1 MQSTH
6 MSLLQNARSG
16 SEQAWVRVVELYQP
30 LIYGW
35 LRRHDVSHH
44 DAEDLAQ
51 DVMAVVVRELPSFE
65 HSGRVGAFR
74 SWLRQIT
81 ANRAKGYWRAGKIR
95 PAATGQSSLLA
106 TLDQL
111 EDENSDASKLW
122 NQQHDDHVLRQL
134 LHKVESECEPTT
146 FQAFRRLVF
155 EGQRAEQVASDL
167 GISVGAAYSA
177 KSRVLRRLREE
188 ARAVGQAFQPDSY

>member
-1 MQSTH
+1 M
-6 MSLLQNARSG
+6 
-16 SEQAWVRVVELYQP
+16 ELYQP
-30 LIYGW
+30 LVYGW
-35 LRRHDVSHH
+35 LRRHEVAHH

-65 HSGRVGAFR
+65 HSGRTGAFR

-81 ANRAKGYWRAGKIR
+81 ANRAKGFWRAGKIR
-95 PAATGQSSLLA
+95 PAATGQSSLLQ

-111 EDENSDASKLW
+111 EDDNSDTSRVW
-122 NQQHDDHVLRQL
+122 NQEHDEHVLRQL

-155 EGQRAEQVASDL
+155 EGQRAEQVASEL
-167 GISVGAAYSA
+167 GLSVGATYSA
-177 KSRVLRRLREE
+177 KARVLRRLREE
-188 ARAVGQAFQPDSY
+188 AAGIVDLSSFV